1 MTFNIEIYF
10 QFLDLIFIFIL
21 SQVTPNEVS
30 SLGGTEVVI
39 EGTDLGVS
47 ADQVISVKLAGVECI
62 KSTKSKQN

>member
-1 MTFNIEIYF
+1 
-10 QFLDLIFIFIL
+10 
-21 SQVTPNEVS
+21 VTPNEVS